1 MPEPYDPNAMW
12 VSLNSLD
19 SNLFAVYPRLLAA
32 LLLQEEAARQPGDT
46 SEAERLVLP
55 SDREWRLSQYF
66 FLVAMQKQL
75 ETSESD
81 AEDESG
87 PVGRSP
93 RAAAEPPE
101 LWAPWSLVVEYRSP
115 RAPAPV
121 ALTNTPGPAW
131 DIAKVLKAGRLLCK
145 PPLEVT
151 FEDEQEMRVVY
162 SLIYDV
168 FRYKS
173 ILDQAINDIEFFGDF
188 PQLLTHRNIV
198 WLFVMEL
205 ARRRWAA
212 RPKAEAARAGAL
224 LAEGGALFQLAEDSV
239 WRQRVHFAAA
249 IARIRIKNKAISL
262 ADLLPEHLREERISA
277 CVHKDSVTG
286 WVNTFKATKLAALV
300 RRLHELGF
308 SYSAS
313 RQLCAGEYRFDR
325 VCPRFITLRPPQ
337 NFSVGQMDLVKNGL
351 IILQER
357 EFCEGASTL
366 CRLLRARSLQGA
378 VAQSHASSPRCSAYL
393 AAQLQ
398 ELAQVRLY
406 IIICSGSA
414 ARHWHVV
421 ASTLC
426 RLLRARSLQGAVAQS
441 HASSQRCSAYLAA
454 QLQELAQVTARHRHV
469 FSSTLRRL
477 LRARSLQGAVAQSH
491 ASSPRC
497 SAYLAAQLQEL
508 AQVLKA
514 ETPAA
519 PAVPELGRLV
529 VFGAGDKIDSYVL
542 ALREMGIQATAG
554 AAATAGGAVQVVSDP
569 VHCGSAAVAAAL
581 DGVVAALATPPNSYS
596 AVTDPIDLVCGR
608 GGDLAMLEVLT
619 ECEVDTEGKT
629 RVSSILEEQKKTL
642 KTLLSKPQI
651 QVILYETHSALEAEN
666 QAQVSRAVAE
676 ANRLARERHQLLKR
690 KHHTPKPRPETAL
703 SNTSTTLEEA
713 DTYRSEAE
721 GLDSTAESLTQHS
734 ASPAGNPSPPGV
746 RRQASTD
753 TILTRSSFSRPG
765 TTRARPIAPAPD
777 VPRNPDVDLPDIN
790 VPDCDLFEVSQLPAL
805 GNGLDINLILERDG
819 CFLGLI
825 QRKEITRLDAKYM
838 IRVAEERGL
847 FGAGA
852 PAPAPARR
860 KPPAQHAPKRRRRK
874 NSFEVERIAAPT
886 HASLTRSGRRGSA
899 PGEATEAEAVCARHL
914 RRHAAAEAIACQL
927 CACDAKHKRRRA
939 STAAPAPAP
948 PPSCRRRFP
957 LVVHD
962 ISLQALHHQDLVY
975 NA

>member
-1 MPEPYDPNAMW
+1 MPEPYDPSAMW

-81 AEDESG
+81 AEDES
-87 PVGRSP
+87 VGRSP
-93 RAAAEPPE
+93 RAPADPPE

-145 PPLEVT
+145 PPLEVS

-325 VCPRFITLRPPQ
+325 VCPRYEGGGRLMMMLLVQYQYRFDRVCPRYEGGGRLMMMMLLVQYRFDRVCPRFITLRPPQ

-351 IILQER
+351 IILQVRKFAIDRVCLGQEHTMRCGGGAAPRRIGVAASFYIQISVACTRCAPAPHRTCNHQDEAGECVATSERHCSVLLRQEEGHTGRHKNVATPLRQNNVAAPHRSCAHCDTAPAPHRRRRNASCALALFYSILFSER

-366 CRLLRARSLQGA
+366 C
-378 VAQSHASSPRCSAYL
+378 
-393 AAQLQ
+393 
-398 ELAQVRLY
+398 
-406 IIICSGSA
+406 
-414 ARHWHVV
+414 
-421 ASTLC
+421 
-426 RLLRARSLQGAVAQS
+426 
-441 HASSQRCSAYLAA
+441 
-454 QLQELAQVTARHRHV
+454 
-469 FSSTLRRL
+469 RL

-690 KHHTPKPRPETAL
+690 KHHVSETPTPKPRPETAL

-721 GLDSTAESLTQHS
+721 GLESTAESLTQHS

-874 NSFEVERIAAPT
+874 NSFEAKL
-886 HASLTRSGRRGSA
+886 SLS
-899 PGEATEAEAVCARHL
+899 V
-914 RRHAAAEAIACQL
+914 
-927 CACDAKHKRRRA
+927 KN
-939 STAAPAPAP
+939 
-948 PPSCRRRFP
+948 
-957 LVVHD
+957 
-962 ISLQALHHQDLVY
+962 IS
-975 NA
+975 

>member
-1 MPEPYDPNAMW
+1 MLKKYIP
-12 VSLNSLD
+12 
-19 SNLFAVYPRLLAA
+19 
-32 LLLQEEAARQPGDT
+32 
-46 SEAERLVLP
+46 
-55 SDREWRLSQYF
+55 QY
-66 FLVAMQKQL
+66 
-75 ETSESD
+75 ECI

-366 CRLLRARSLQGA
+366 C
-378 VAQSHASSPRCSAYL
+378 
-393 AAQLQ
+393 
-398 ELAQVRLY
+398 
-406 IIICSGSA
+406 
-414 ARHWHVV
+414 
-421 ASTLC
+421 
-426 RLLRARSLQGAVAQS
+426 
-441 HASSQRCSAYLAA
+441 
-454 QLQELAQVTARHRHV
+454 
-469 FSSTLRRL
+469 RL

>member
-1 MPEPYDPNAMW
+1 MGSFIVP
-12 VSLNSLD
+12 
-19 SNLFAVYPRLLAA
+19 
-32 LLLQEEAARQPGDT
+32 T
-46 SEAERLVLP
+46 
-55 SDREWRLSQYF
+55 
-66 FLVAMQKQL
+66 LVA
-75 ETSESD
+75 D
-81 AEDESG
+81 DESG
-87 PVGRSP
+87 PVARSP
-93 RAAAEPPE
+93 RAPSEPPE

-145 PPLEVT
+145 PPLDVT

-398 ELAQVRLY
+398 ELAQV
-406 IIICSGSA
+406 
-414 ARHWHVV
+414 
-421 ASTLC
+421 
-426 RLLRARSLQGAVAQS
+426 
-441 HASSQRCSAYLAA
+441 
-454 QLQELAQVTARHRHV
+454 
-469 FSSTLRRL
+469 
-477 LRARSLQGAVAQSH
+477 
-491 ASSPRC
+491 
-497 SAYLAAQLQEL
+497 
-508 AQVLKA
+508 LKA

-721 GLDSTAESLTQHS
+721 GLESTAESLTQHS

-914 RRHAAAEAIACQL
+914 RRHAAAEAIAGQL